1 MGSYLASG
9 NKKIHMTT
17 INCTP
22 QSSSTCKLLNKDL
35 LSFPIVYKWGDRLT
49 SKGHIFCCLLE
60 VDSLKITVHYLQWY
74 HIFSAIWIVLFANW
88 QFGIESLLA
97 IFDWSFCQNSESE
110 FLCFHSLQ
118 TWSLLLWHSIY
129 GSSEH
134 HIYLML
140 RLTLL
145 TVGGRGIDIIQRQ
158 CLTKL
163 QTLTFNLAMRS
174 KMWSYP
180 KPPLLAMDL
189 ILTTQGLSKYNL
201 WLIQENW
208 PTNLNMAQLIRCQL
222 MPNTIMSLFW
232 GHQQL
237 CHGHNWFFITYLV
250 LLKTNWLNYPTK

>member
-1 MGSYLASG
+1 MGKAVTFWMGSYLASG
-9 NKKIHMTT
+9 TKKIHMTT

-22 QSSSTCKLLNKDL
+22 ESSSTCKLPKRNL
-35 LSFPIVYKWGDRLT
+35 LSFPIVDKWGDRLT
-49 SKGHIFCCLLE
+49 SKGHIICCLLE

-74 HIFSAIWIVLFANW
+74 HIFSAIWISLFAHW

-97 IFDWSFCQNSESE
+97 ILDWSFCQNSESD

-140 RLTLL
+140 RFILL
-145 TVGGRGIDIIQRQ
+145 TVGRRGIDIIQMQ
-158 CLTKL
+158 GLTKI

-174 KMWSYP
+174 KRWSYP
-180 KPPLLAMDL
+180 KPPSLLRISSSIPKASPN
-189 ILTTQGLSKYNL
+189 ITYG
-201 WLIQENW
+201 LIQENW

-222 MPNTIMSLFW
+222 MPNTIMSFFL
-232 GHQQL
+232 GHWQL
-237 CHGHNWFFITYLV
+237 YHGHNWFV
-250 LLKTNWLNYPTK
+250 

>member
-9 NKKIHMTT
+9 NKKIHLTT

-35 LSFPIVYKWGDRLT
+35 LSFPIVDKWGDRLT
-49 SKGHIFCCLLE
+49 SKGHIVCCLLE

-74 HIFSAIWIVLFANW
+74 HIFSAIWIVLFPNW

-97 IFDWSFCQNSESE
+97 ILDWSFCQNSESE
-110 FLCFHSLQ
+110 YLCIHSLQ

-158 CLTKL
+158 GLTKL
-163 QTLTFNLAMRS
+163 QTLTFNLAMRVRCDLTQNLPS
-174 KMWSYP
+174 LQWISSWLP
-180 KPPLLAMDL
+180 KASPIITYGLFKKIGPL
-189 ILTTQGLSKYNL
+189 TSTWHN
-201 WLIQENW
+201 WLGANW
-208 PTNLNMAQLIRCQL
+208 CPT
-222 MPNTIMSLFW
+222 
-232 GHQQL
+232 QL
-237 CHGHNWFFITYLV
+237 CPCFQAIN
-250 LLKTNWLNYPTK
+250 NYVMGTIGFL

>member
-1 MGSYLASG
+1 
-9 NKKIHMTT
+9 MTT

-35 LSFPIVYKWGDRLT
+35 LSYPIVDKWGDRLT
-49 SKGHIFCCLLE
+49 SKGHIICCLLE

-74 HIFSAIWIVLFANW
+74 HIFCAIWIGLFANW

-97 IFDWSFCQNSESE
+97 ILDWSFCQNSESE

-140 RLTLL
+140 RLTSL
-145 TVGGRGIDIIQRQ
+145 TVGGRGIEIIQRQ
-158 CLTKL
+158 GLTKL
-163 QTLTFNLAMRS
+163 QTLTFNLAMQS

-180 KPPLLAMDL
+180 NLAMDL
-189 ILTTQGLSKYNL
+189 IFTTQGLSKYNL

-208 PTNLNMAQLIRCQL
+208 PTNLNLAQLIRCQL
-222 MPNTIMSLFW
+222 TPNTIVFGPSTTMSW
-232 GHQQL
+232 AQL
-237 CHGHNWFFITYLV
+237 VFITSLV